1 MCVREMDIYRYI
13 DIYIDKTNIEGV
25 VQCRCGLR
33 ACRCAKPSIKPREGL
48 VARHDPDKWRT
59 AVDGRSGG
67 GVGRRKQG
75 VGGVG
80 SAGVEETIGY
90 LAVSL
95 DMWKQE
101 IANMQHIENKNLEKR
116 VQGSLSHMA
125 EAQLSKVIPLVAG
138 L

>member
-1 MCVREMDIYRYI
+1 MNIHN
-13 DIYIDKTNIEGV
+13 TNMEGV

-33 ACRCAKPSIKPREGL
+33 ACRCAKPCKPSIKPRKGL
-48 VARHDPDKWRT
+48 VARDDADEWRT
-59 AVDGRSGG
+59 GVDGRSGG

-80 SAGVEETIGY
+80 SAGVDETVGY

-95 DMWKQE
+95 ETWKQKM
-101 IANMQHIENKNLEKR
+101 ANMQHVGNKNLEKR
-116 VQGSLSHMA
+116 LQGSLSHMA
-125 EAQLSKVIPLVAG
+125 EAQLSKGLPLVTG